1 MPDLV
6 PFDTM
11 LFALKAAG
19 EPTRLR
25 LLAVLAEGELNV
37 SDLTE
42 VLGQSQPRI
51 SRHLKL
57 LVEAGLVERIRE
69 GAWAFFRL
77 AEGTLKSDIVASLL
91 DRIDRTDRELARDRS
106 RLVEVR
112 RARTAEAVEY
122 FRRHAEDW
130 DRIRALHA
138 GDEVVEAALRDV
150 VGLKPVLALL
160 DIGTGTGRMLELF
173 APLAGRAVGV

>member
-11 LFALKAAG
+11 LSALKAAG

-77 AEGTLKSDIVASLL
+77 RGGRAGLVDPLIAGL
-91 DRIDRTDRELARDRS
+91 DRQAPPLSED
-106 RLVEVR
+106 
-112 RARTAEAVEY
+112 RARLEAV
-122 FRRHAEDW
+122 R
-130 DRIRALHA
+130 
-138 GDEVVEAALRDV
+138 G
-150 VGLKPVLALL
+150 
-160 DIGTGTGRMLELF
+160 
-173 APLAGRAVGV
+173 

>member
-1 MPDLV
+1 MSEQV
-6 PFDTM
+6 PFET
-11 LFALKAAG
+11 LLNALKAAG

-69 GAWAFFRL
+69 GSWAFFRL
-77 AEGTLKSDIVASLL
+77 AEGTQKSDIVAALL
-91 DRIDRTDRELARDRS
+91 ARIDRTDRVVARDRS
-106 RLVEVR
+106 
-112 RARTAEAVEY
+112 
-122 FRRHAEDW
+122 
-130 DRIRALHA
+130 
-138 GDEVVEAALRDV
+138 
-150 VGLKPVLALL
+150 
-160 DIGTGTGRMLELF
+160 
-173 APLAGRAVGV
+173 